1 MKLASTILF
10 IVCSLSAAQAQSF
23 KSYTDLDGLPSKNV
37 LSLASDGN
45 GTMWFGTQK
54 GIAIFDG
61 NTWEVMNTTTHPG
74 LANDNVSSILIT
86 SSGDVWIGGDYGVSK
101 YSGSTWTTYT
111 TSDGLGSNRITNL
124 TEVSNGDIWIS
135 DFNGATLYDGTSF
148 KAYKSAD
155 GLPFGGVEDIVEI
168 KNGDIL
174 MATGLGGLALF
185 DGTDFTLITD
195 SEGLVSNNTTAL
207 AVDASENVWVGTSN
221 GVSVF
226 SEAMVWQTNHTRMY
240 EMPMPDTLNPVEDI
254 VVDSKGNVWTGIY
267 VDYLVTVGGI
277 AKFDGST
284 WTDYDETDGM
294 VGPTIRALAVDEN
307 DAIWVATSS
316 GVTKIGEE
324 GASVKLMAKES
335 LKVYPNPAS
344 DRLNI
349 ELTATDMDS
358 EIRLI
363 NSQGKEIYRNESNN
377 MSNLKIDVS
386 SYDSGIYTLLVGNKV
401 SRVLVL

>member
-1 MKLASTILF
+1 MKIVGLLILS
-10 IVCSLSAAQAQSF
+10 ICSVTSAFAQSF
-23 KSYTDLDGLPSKNV
+23 ISYTDADGLPSNNV
-37 LSLASDGN
+37 LCLASDGN
-45 GTMWFGTQK
+45 GTMWFGTQN
-54 GIAIFDG
+54 GIVIYDG
-61 NTWEVMNTTTHPG
+61 STWEVMNTTTHPG
-74 LANDNVSSILIT
+74 LANNNVSSILIAT
-86 SSGDVWIGGDYGVSK
+86 DGDIWTGGDYGVSK
-101 YSGSTWTTYT
+101 YSGSTWTTYV

-135 DFNGATLYDGTSF
+135 DYNEL
-148 KAYKSAD
+148 
-155 GLPFGGVEDIVEI
+155 

-195 SEGLVSNNTTAL
+195 SEGLVSNSTTAL
-207 AVDASENVWVGTSN
+207 AVDASDNVWVGTSN

-316 GVTKIGEE
+316 GVTKIVED
-324 GASVKLMAKES
+324 GAS
-335 LKVYPNPAS
+335 LKFFAQERLNVYPNPAL

-349 ELTATDMDS
+349 ELTATDKDS

-363 NSQGKEIYRNESNN
+363 NSQGKEIYRNENNN
-377 MSNLKIDVS
+377 MSNVKIDVS
-386 SYDSGIYTLLVGNKV
+386 SYDSGVYTLLVGNKV